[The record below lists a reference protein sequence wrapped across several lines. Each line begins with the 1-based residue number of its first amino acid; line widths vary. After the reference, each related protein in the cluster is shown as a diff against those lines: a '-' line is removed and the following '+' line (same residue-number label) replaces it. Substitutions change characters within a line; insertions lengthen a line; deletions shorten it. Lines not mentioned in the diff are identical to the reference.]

1 MSLHGRETDRDR
13 IAADLR
19 GGRSVVILGGAGI
32 GKTELWRGVLEALQK
47 QGTPVCRVVATA
59 TTRLIPGG
67 VFAGLIA
74 HAAPS
79 RSASDRIVATLR
91 ALAAEGETAVICVD
105 DAHLLDDESA
115 AAILQH
121 ALSGGRLLLTARTG
135 EPAPDAV
142 RRFWKDGIASVWNVG
157 PLDAEASAAL
167 VEEQVGAPVERL
179 TQARLYAASGGNPL
193 LLRELVE
200 HGRVTGALC
209 DLGGVWSWKGDL
221 EAPPNVAAV
230 IRERLIGIDPAV
242 REVAELLAVGGP
254 LPRVLFERLVVGP
267 AFAAARRAGILRD
280 RAHGPGEVLDLA
292 HPLYAPVL
300 IESLPAERERAL
312 LERLVAV
319 AEPLAA
325 GDRDLEVLLA
335 AWFVRL
341 ADRSHPELLV
351 AAAQRAFQRGELA
364 LAAPLARAAVA
375 AGGGVSADRI
385 MARIQAFLGEPAVAP
400 AQEQAPEDERAILE
414 SAMARADGFLVG
426 IGTREAALV
435 ALADAQ
441 RRIGG
446 SYRLEAAAHALGIR
460 VYAGEPIAPLLG
472 ELEPMLAE
480 AAPRKVIARAA
491 MAAAPAL
498 TVAGRPLDAIA
509 ALDRGI
515 AAADAS
521 GRFSPYLRE
530 RLVSTRVQCL
540 LFAGRIEEAL
550 ATASLQHAEA
560 DAAGDVPALGVWSQV
575 LAQALLWQG
584 RPHEAMRRF
593 GESLSLTRGID
604 VVGYAAWCQADLA
617 HCLSWTAAVGAEA
630 KLPIVPAPGSH
641 GALVAPLIELAI
653 AARSLCLGETGDA
666 ERHATSAARRAAEGG
681 QTMSELL
688 AEHFLLRLRPT
699 RALASRVEA
708 LGARCQGTYATALAR
723 SAAAMASGRGADL
736 ERAAAHFA
744 DLGVVPLAAEWFAR
758 ASLAFRDAGAA
769 SAARRAGSL
778 AQEQRARMD
787 ARSAAARAGARRRRS
802 SDAARARG
810 RGARLARSHQ
820 SRDRAA
826 ADRFGA
832 HRARSSPDGLR
843 QARRQRSTATRRAA
857 RGPHFG
863 RPPAGVM
870 PRQGGA
876 EDIET
881 PLAQAPIR

>member
-32 GKTELWRGVLEALQK
+32 GKTELWRGLLEALHK

-375 AGGGVSADRI
+375 AGGESLPTGSWPASRRSSASPRL
-385 MARIQAFLGEPAVAP
+385 R
-400 AQEQAPEDERAILE
+400 
-414 SAMARADGFLVG
+414 
-426 IGTREAALV
+426 
-435 ALADAQ
+435 Q
-441 RRIGG
+441 RRSRRPRTSARSSSPRWRARTDSWSG
-446 SYRLEAAAHALGIR
+446 S
-460 VYAGEPIAPLLG
+460 
-472 ELEPMLAE
+472 ELA
-480 AAPRKVIARAA
+480 
-491 MAAAPAL
+491 
-498 TVAGRPLDAIA
+498 
-509 ALDRGI
+509 
-515 AAADAS
+515 
-521 GRFSPYLRE
+521 
-530 RLVSTRVQCL
+530 
-540 LFAGRIEEAL
+540 
-550 ATASLQHAEA
+550 
-560 DAAGDVPALGVWSQV
+560 
-575 LAQALLWQG
+575 
-584 RPHEAMRRF
+584 RPHSSRSPMR
-593 GESLSLTRGID
+593 
-604 VVGYAAWCQADLA
+604 
-617 HCLSWTAAVGAEA
+617 
-630 KLPIVPAPGSH
+630 
-641 GALVAPLIELAI
+641 
-653 AARSLCLGETGDA
+653 
-666 ERHATSAARRAAEGG
+666 
-681 QTMSELL
+681 
-688 AEHFLLRLRPT
+688 
-699 RALASRVEA
+699 
-708 LGARCQGTYATALAR
+708 
-723 SAAAMASGRGADL
+723 SG
-736 ERAAAHFA
+736 
-744 DLGVVPLAAEWFAR
+744 
-758 ASLAFRDAGAA
+758 A
-769 SAARRAGSL
+769 SAARIGSKPPLTHSASACTRAS
-778 AQEQRARMD
+778 
-787 ARSAAARAGARRRRS
+787 RSRRCSESSSPCSPKRRRER
-802 SDAARARG
+802 
-810 RGARLARSHQ
+810 
-820 SRDRAA
+820 
-826 ADRFGA
+826 
-832 HRARSSPDGLR
+832 
-843 QARRQRSTATRRAA
+843 
-857 RGPHFG
+857 
-863 RPPAGVM
+863 
-870 PRQGGA
+870 
-876 EDIET
+876 
-881 PLAQAPIR
+881 